1 MGGYISYLLLVY
13 TIVILNVNE
22 AFSYGTI
29 KSTFLSRPLRVRT
42 KFTHVCRGMFFLQM
56 GCEVKIRIVG
66 RKNGSEPWIEDGYK
80 MYETRLRPST
90 VDLMTIWH
98 KNNDELVKNV
108 LSEAEKGHTI
118 ILLDPLGKKMKS
130 EVFSESMYKWLE
142 NGGSRLTFV
151 IGGADGLP
159 DDLRFDLNG
168 PMKQS
173 TYSVT
178 RFQMMSLSDLTF
190 THQFARTL
198 LAEQIY
204 RATEI
209 RKGSGYHK

>member
-1 MGGYISYLLLVY
+1 
-13 TIVILNVNE
+13 
-22 AFSYGTI
+22 
-29 KSTFLSRPLRVRT
+29 
-42 KFTHVCRGMFFLQM
+42 MFFLQM

-159 DDLRFDLNG
+159 DDLRFDLND

>member
-1 MGGYISYLLLVY
+1 MGGSILLMLVY

-22 AFSYGTI
+22 AFSYVTI
-29 KSTFLSRPLRVRT
+29 KSTFLSRPLRVET
-42 KFTHVCRGMFFLQM
+42 KFTDVCRGRFFLRM

-118 ILLDPLGKKMKS
+118 ILLDPLGKKMTS

-159 DDLRFDLNG
+159 EDLRSDLNG
-168 PMKQS
+168 PIKGS
-173 TYSVT
+173 NYSVT

>member
-1 MGGYISYLLLVY
+1 
-13 TIVILNVNE
+13 
-22 AFSYGTI
+22 
-29 KSTFLSRPLRVRT
+29 
-42 KFTHVCRGMFFLQM
+42 M

-90 VDLMTIWH
+90 VDLITIWH
-98 KNNDELVKNV
+98 KNNDELVNNV

-118 ILLDPLGKKMKS
+118 ILLDPLGKKMTS

-142 NGGSRLTFV
+142 IGGSRLTFV

-159 DDLRFDLNG
+159 QDLRFDFNG
-168 PMKQS
+168 GIKYNS
-173 TYSVT
+173 NSSGS
-178 RFQMMSLSDLTF
+178 RFQMISLSDLTF

>member
-1 MGGYISYLLLVY
+1 M
-13 TIVILNVNE
+13 NE
-22 AFSYGTI
+22 SFSLSVK
-29 KSTFLSRPLRVRT
+29 KSTFLSKPLSGRT
-42 KFTHVCRGMFFLQM
+42 KLTRDSQGGFFLQM
-56 GCEVKIRIVG
+56 VCEVKIRIVG

-90 VDLMTIWH
+90 VDLITIWH
-98 KNNDELVKNV
+98 KNNDDLVKNV

-118 ILLDPLGKKMKS
+118 VLLDPLGKKMTS
-130 EVFSESMYKWLE
+130 EDFSDSMYKWLE
-142 NGGSRLTFV
+142 IGGSRLTFV

-159 DDLRFDLNG
+159 VDLRNDNR
-168 PMKQS
+168 S
-173 TYSVT
+173 
-178 RFQMMSLSDLTF
+178 RFQMISLSDLTF